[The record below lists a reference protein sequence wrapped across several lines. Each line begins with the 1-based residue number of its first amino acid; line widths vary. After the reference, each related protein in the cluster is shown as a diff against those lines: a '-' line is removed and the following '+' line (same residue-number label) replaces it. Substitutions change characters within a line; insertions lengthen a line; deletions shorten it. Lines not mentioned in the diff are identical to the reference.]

1 MESESPNAH
10 VAGPGRVV
18 IQPNG
23 QEYIVMVNGSAFLAL
38 TLAEAEAI
46 MTRMRERSGEVME

>member
-1 MESESPNAH
+1 MESQSSNAH
-10 VAGPGRVV
+10 VSGPARVV

-46 MTRMRERSGEVME
+46 VTRLRGRSGEVME